1 MVNTLVRLP
10 GQRLPASAGA
20 LALLAL
26 LALVA
31 LPSFTGSPFGSRAE
45 DARPSDYERDLAAYD
60 AHLREAARDA
70 ATTPTLELRYR
81 RALLVGDSAALAD
94 LASTLSTAG
103 RADSVLSLRVDL
115 ALHRLGGAM
124 TRLNALSGA
133 ADATAFEL
141 LRAQVLLQLGQTAEA
156 GGVFARVIGMTKHW
170 EAFAGL
176 AAIEAAYGRYGRADL
191 LYEQAADELDA
202 KQMRAYSW
210 VLLQR
215 GLLRLRQGNVAEAL
229 QYYGQAEKAYS
240 GSWLVDDYVAE
251 ALAAGGHHEEAIA
264 RYQRAIA
271 TSPRPELQQALG
283 DLYLYLGKP
292 DQATRW
298 LDAAHAAYSDSIAR
312 GEPHYLHH
320 LARFHADSRL
330 DAAKAISLAR
340 RDLELRETAAT
351 HDMLAWA
358 LYRDSQFENARRA
371 LAPALASGVRDADI
385 FLHAALIEL
394 ALGDAAQGQ
403 NWLQQAAAI
412 NPRNG
417 AFHVHR

>member
-1 MVNTLVRLP
+1 MVNALAHLP
-10 GQRLPASAGA
+10 GQRLLTSATA
-20 LALLAL
+20 LAL

-31 LPSFTGSPFGSRAE
+31 LAALPSFPWSPFESRADE
-45 DARPSDYERDLAAYD
+45 ARPSDYERDMAAYD
-60 AHLREAARDA
+60 AHLREAARDE

-81 RALLVGDSAALAD
+81 RALLVGDTAALAD
-94 LASTLSTAG
+94 LASALATAG

-124 TRLNALSGA
+124 ARLNALSGA

-141 LRAQVLLQLGQTAEA
+141 LRAQVLLQLGQTADAAE
-156 GGVFARVIGMTKHW
+156 VFARVIGTKKHW

-176 AAIEAAYGRYGRADL
+176 AAIETSYGRFARADH
-191 LYEQAADELDA
+191 LYEQAADEFDA

-215 GLLRLRQGNVAEAL
+215 GLLRLRQGNADGAL
-229 QYYGQAEKAYS
+229 QFYGQAEKAYS
-240 GSWLVDDYVAE
+240 GSWLVDDYTAE
-251 ALAAGGHHEEAIA
+251 ALAAAGRYGEAIA

-283 DLYLYLGKP
+283 DLYIYMGKP
-292 DQATRW
+292 DLAARW
-298 LDAAHAAYSDSIAR
+298 LDAAHTAYSDSVAR

-330 DAAKAISLAR
+330 DAAKAISLAQ
-340 RDLELRETAAT
+340 RDLNLRETVAT

-358 LYRDSQFENARRA
+358 LYRDSQFESARRA

-385 FLHAALIEL
+385 FLHAALIGL
-394 ALGDAAQGQ
+394 ALGDASMGQ
-403 NWLQQAAAI
+403 YWLQQAAAI